1 MIKPKRYKKGK
12 PDYLRDYMLDFSEQ
26 WKTSDGPTKT
36 KSTKKLTHKQSAV
49 MLAACID
56 TITLLAQN
64 KTTTIS
70 IPAGKLI
77 ESMLEVMAKGLGQT
91 LKEDNIQPIYSMF
104 LQTLLNA
111 TFAKPKDETQVE
123 SVKT

>member
-77 ESMLEVMAKGLGQT
+77 EAMLEVMAKGLGQT
-91 LKEDNIQPIYSMF
+91 LKEDNIQSIYSMF

-111 TFAKPKDETQVE
+111 TFTKPKDETQVE

>member
-91 LKEDNIQPIYSMF
+91 LKEDNIQSIYSMF